1 MTVALLNAQD
11 RLNTRAVASR
21 ALVRNLLG
29 LAWPGALAR
38 LGIMGMGVVDVIIVG
53 QLRPAELPYQALG
66 WAPTGV
72 FLVGGIGLLTGVQ
85 VLAARAI
92 GAEEPRDAGGAWRRG
107 LVVAA
112 VAGALSAAV
121 VWILGERLFTAFGV
135 SPELAIPATR
145 VARILALS
153 TPLQLLYVTSSLFL
167 ESIQKPM
174 ASTWAMVLANLVNLG
189 LNLLLVPSLGA
200 VGSAWSTMGARLC
213 VSFGLM
219 LYVWRIA
226 EAERYGVRQP
236 AQGPSY
242 GALLKVGVAAAV
254 SQAAEAGAFSGMTML
269 AGRLG
274 ADSVSVYQILLNL
287 LAVVFMLSLS
297 MSSATAVLTSAAV
310 GRQDLPEASRA
321 SFTGL
326 ALNLLLMLVVGGLVF
341 VFAGSIARAYTANLS
356 LAGAVAGL
364 MWLAALGMVPD
375 GGQVVAA
382 GALRARG
389 DNWFP
394 TASHLLAYAL
404 VMPALAYWLSEH
416 QGRGVAGLMLA
427 ILASSVLSCAVLSAR
442 LWWMRSAP
450 GPANQVSEL

>member
-1 MTVALLNAQD
+1 
-11 RLNTRAVASR
+11 
-21 ALVRNLLG
+21 
-29 LAWPGALAR
+29 
-38 LGIMGMGVVDVIIVG
+38 MGMGVVDVIMVG
-53 QLRPAELPYQALG
+53 QLKPSELPYQALG

-92 GAEEPRDAGGAWRRG
+92 GAGQPKDAGGAWRRG

-112 VAGALSAAV
+112 LAGVLAAAV
-121 VWILGERLFTAFGV
+121 TWLLGERLFTVFGV
-135 SPELAIPATR
+135 APELAVPATR

-153 TPLQLLYVTSSLFL
+153 IPLQLLYVTSANFL
-167 ESIQKPM
+167 ESIQKPL
-174 ASTWAMVLANLVNLG
+174 ASTWAMVGANIVNLA
-189 LNLLLVPSLGA
+189 LNWAFVPTLGA

-213 VSFGLM
+213 VAVGLM
-219 LYVWRIA
+219 LYVWRLA

-242 GALLKVGVAAAV
+242 AALLRVGVAAAV

-274 ADSVSVYQILLNL
+274 ADAVSAYQILLNL

-310 GRQDLPEASRA
+310 GRADLREASRA

-326 ALNLLLMLVVGGLVF
+326 VLNLLLMVVVGAV
-341 VFAGSIARAYTANLS
+341 VFAFAGPIARVFTANLS
-356 LAGAVAGL
+356 LAGVVAGL
-364 MWLAALGMVPD
+364 MWLAALGMFPD

-382 GALRARG
+382 SALRARG

-394 TASHLLAYAL
+394 TASHLFAYAA
-404 VMPALAYWLSEH
+404 VMPALAYWLSEG
-416 QGRGVAGLMLA
+416 QGQGVAGLMLA
-427 ILASSVLSCAVLSAR
+427 ILVASLLSFGILTAR
-442 LWWMRSAP
+442 LWAIRGLP
-450 GPANQVSEL
+450 GPTNVVSEL